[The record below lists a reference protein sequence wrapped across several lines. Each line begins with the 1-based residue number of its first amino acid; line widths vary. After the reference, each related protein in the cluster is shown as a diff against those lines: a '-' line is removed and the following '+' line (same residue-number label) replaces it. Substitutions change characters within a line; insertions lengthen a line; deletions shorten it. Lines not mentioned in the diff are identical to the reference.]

1 MNNLHHSW
9 FAVLGQATGPD
20 EGDAVAGYLRGLGLD
35 AATPIRAV
43 QSWQEAGQ
51 LTRQPAGLWWAR
63 EETERKRLEAQ
74 VGLRLSDAD
83 LVTLTDSLHGAAAVA
98 AARAGCADPGLIK
111 AAAGSAFYA
120 AYQYRLACAANS
132 AEDHPFMRKY
142 ALFAAGRWPLG
153 LIDAHYAL
161 F

>member
-9 FAVLGQATGPD
+9 FAVLGQATSPGECD
-20 EGDAVAGYLRGLGLD
+20 EVAGYLRSLGLD
-35 AATPIRAV
+35 VATPIRAV

-63 EETERKRLEAQ
+63 EEAERKRLEAQ

-132 AEDHPFMRKY
+132 ADDHPFMRKY

-153 LIDAHYAL
+153 LIDEHYAL

>member
-1 MNNLHHSW
+1 M
-9 FAVLGQATGPD
+9 
-20 EGDAVAGYLRGLGLD
+20 
-35 AATPIRAV
+35 
-43 QSWQEAGQ
+43 
-51 LTRQPAGLWWAR
+51 
-63 EETERKRLEAQ
+63 
-74 VGLRLSDAD
+74 RLSDAD
-83 LVTLTDSLHGAAAVA
+83 LVALTDSLHGAAAVA
-98 AARAGCADPGLIK
+98 AARAGCSDPGLIK

>member
-9 FAVLGQATGPD
+9 FAVLGQATSPG
-20 EGDAVAGYLRGLGLD
+20 EGDAVADYLRGLGLD

-83 LVTLTDSLHGAAAVA
+83 LVTLTDSLQGAAAVA